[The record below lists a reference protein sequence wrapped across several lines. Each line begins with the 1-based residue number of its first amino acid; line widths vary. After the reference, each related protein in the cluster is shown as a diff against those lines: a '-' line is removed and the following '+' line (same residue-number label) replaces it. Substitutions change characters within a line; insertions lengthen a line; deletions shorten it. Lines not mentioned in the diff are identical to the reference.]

1 MAETSPPTNK
11 QELLTRIETEWSAL
25 MALVEKLDEP
35 KMLALDEGGWSA
47 KDNLAHLSAWMK
59 ILLGRHMDGRPLE
72 DVLGFSPSGAVEWDM
87 DVMNQKM
94 LEHNQARSV
103 EDVLAEL
110 KSWYAQTIQRLQ
122 STPFEDLLLPRRADD
137 PNSQLLNYVIGD
149 TYEHFAEHRATIEK
163 VLKS

>member
-1 MAETSPPTNK
+1 MTEIPAPKNM

-25 MALVEKLDEP
+25 IALVEKLDGP
-35 KMLALDEGGWSA
+35 KMLTLDAGGWSA
-47 KDNLAHLSAWMK
+47 KDNLAHLSAWLK

-72 DVLGFSPSGAVEWDM
+72 EVLGFSPEGDAEWDM

-110 KSWYAQTIQRLQ
+110 KDLYAQTMQRLE
-122 STPFEDLLLPRRADD
+122 STPFEDLLKPRRAED
-137 PNSQLLNYVIGD
+137 PDSLLLHSVIGD
-149 TYEHFAEHRATIEK
+149 TYEHFAEHRETIEK
-163 VLKS
+163 VLNR